1 MLNFNVIVLCRDFSK
16 MLTLWR
22 RAPAL
27 QLTYDFSGERKI
39 KNLRQRRRLFE
50 IEPLE
55 NMFHCFGLHLRT
67 ESSILSHR
75 GPDDLIV
82 GIRRELLFEL
92 QIASEEGNRS
102 GSIFLDMEKSLVGAA
117 QESFH
122 LRPIRLQRSVPDEN
136 AALQLDQIL
145 LRKGNELAK
154 SGFLRF
160 ERNRGRK
167 HSGINGSRLQSG
179 ENCRH
184 HSKAK
189 NRDVAIGIETILSQD
204 LAQQRIRAA
213 ADSGDADALSF

>member
-1 MLNFNVIVLCRDFSK
+1 F
-16 MLTLWR
+16 
-22 RAPAL
+22 
-27 QLTYDFSGERKI
+27 
-39 KNLRQRRRLFE
+39 FE

-82 GIRRELLFEL
+82 GIRRELWVQL
-92 QIASEEGNRS
+92 QVASDEGNRS

-145 LRKGNELAK
+145 LRKRNELAK

-160 ERNRGRK
+160 ELNRGRK
-167 HSGINGSRLQSG
+167 DSALKRARLA
-179 ENCRH
+179 CR
-184 HSKAK
+184 AY
-189 NRDVAIGIETILSQD
+189 
-204 LAQQRIRAA
+204 
-213 ADSGDADALSF
+213 